1 MSKLHGYQ
9 FPKKNLKRKFL
20 KKGFIVKT
28 KTKIPNRNI
37 RAFLDEKKLPP

>member
-20 KKGFIVKT
+20 KKAIKSVPIT
-28 KTKIPNRNI
+28 IIQDNI
-37 RAFLDEKKLPP
+37 RAFLDEKIYPP